1 MLALYAINRV
11 MEHSTYL
18 HTFIHIVH
26 LRDIQISSF
35 TWTQN
40 LRNKYSRNQ
49 STVTFSISIGMF

>member
-1 MLALYAINRV
+1 

-18 HTFIHIVH
+18 YTFVYIVH

-49 STVTFSISIGMF
+49 STVTFSISIKMF